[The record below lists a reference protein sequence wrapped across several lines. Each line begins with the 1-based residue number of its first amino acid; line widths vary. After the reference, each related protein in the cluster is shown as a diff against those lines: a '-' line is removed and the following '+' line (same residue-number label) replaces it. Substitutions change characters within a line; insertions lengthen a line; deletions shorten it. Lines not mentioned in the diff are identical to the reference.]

1 MSIKRTLDLNLLL
14 TLDALFETGQVS
26 AAANVLGVT
35 QPAVSQGLR
44 QLREH
49 FGDPLF
55 VRTGNRLSL
64 TPRAQALREPVKRIV
79 QDLQEHLLTTPS
91 FDPSVAERTFTL
103 CLSDLSEFVHLS
115 DFVTTFR
122 KAAPACRLRS
132 LRAPASE
139 LVHLLETGQADL
151 AFGGMLPEM
160 PASLRQRRLA
170 DYNYACIAAT
180 SNPAGAQPL
189 TRARYCELPHV
200 IVSRTGGFDD
210 YIERHLRRQKL
221 MRNAVL
227 SLSDNIIA
235 AKLVAESDL
244 IATIPR
250 DVALRFSMLFRL
262 AVLALPFRL
271 PQVVSRMYWHERF
284 HRDAANQWLRSL
296 ASEHFSAPAI

>member
-1 MSIKRTLDLNLLL
+1 MKRALDLNLLF
-14 TLDALFETGQVS
+14 TLDALFEMEQVS
-26 AAANVLGVT
+26 AAADMMGVT
-35 QPAVSQGLR
+35 QPAVSQALR

-49 FGDPLF
+49 FKDPLF
-55 VRTGNRLSL
+55 VRSGNRLSL
-64 TPRAQALREPVKRIV
+64 TPRAQALRAPVRRIIR
-79 QDLQEHLLTTPS
+79 DIHEHLLTTLS
-91 FDPSVAERTFTL
+91 FDPAVAERVFTL
-103 CLSDLSEFVHLS
+103 CLSDLSEFVILS
-115 DFVTTFR
+115 DFVAAFR
-122 KAAPACRLRS
+122 RAAPRCRLRS

-139 LVHLLETGQADL
+139 LIRLLETGQADL

-170 DYNYACIAAT
+170 DYNHVCIAAT
-180 SNPAGAQPL
+180 AHSARLQPF
-189 TRARYCELPHV
+189 TRSKYCELPHI

-221 MRNAVL
+221 VRNAVL
-227 SLSDNIIA
+227 SLSDNLIA

-250 DVALRFSMLFRL
+250 GVALRFSTLFPL
-262 AVLALPFRL
+262 AVLELPFRL

-296 ASEHFSAPAI
+296 ASEHFSSAA

>member
-1 MSIKRTLDLNLLL
+1 MKRTLDLNLLL

-26 AAANVLGVT
+26 AAASVMGVT

-64 TPRAQALREPVKRIV
+64 TPRGQALRSPVKRIV
-79 QDLQEHLLTTPS
+79 QDLHEHLLTTPT
-91 FDPSVAERTFTL
+91 FDPALAERTFTL
-103 CLSDLSEFVHLS
+103 CLSDLSEFVSLS
-115 DFVTTFR
+115 DFVTAFR
-122 KAAPACRLRS
+122 EVAPGCRLRS
-132 LRAPASE
+132 LRAPAGD
-139 LVHLLETGQADL
+139 LVTLLETGQADL

-160 PASLRQRRLA
+160 SPSLRQQRLV
-170 DYNYACIAAT
+170 DYNYACIAAA
-180 SNPAGAQPL
+180 AGGAAMAHPL
-189 TRARYCELPHV
+189 TRAAYCELAHV

-210 YIERHLRRQKL
+210 YIDSYLRRQKL
-221 MRNAVL
+221 VRNAVL

-244 IATIPR
+244 VATIPR
-250 DVALRFSMLFRL
+250 AVALRFSTLFPL
-262 AVLALPFRL
+262 AVLDLPFRL
-271 PQVVSRMYWHERF
+271 PQNVSRMYWHERF

-296 ASEHFSAPAI
+296 ASEHFSTAG